1 MLLRALVS
9 ASTLLLATSQLAA
22 QADPCT
28 ERVVSRGNNVTG
40 RTLTVARDYPGVTA
54 SAFFESLRSAL
65 AAPQGQLGAV
75 QITQTDPA
83 RGVISGSVTPRGAT
97 RPAALEATVVV
108 LPSGDAQVSL
118 TNRLPA
124 AMFVS
129 SREWATANCAFLA
142 ALTGS
147 TAAPVVAST
156 SSGPTPAPRG
166 PGGGAATDEARSAR
180 DGFSYFEVVAGTV
193 AREEEIDPFRLRGTA
208 GDTVKVWADDP
219 RYGNDRE
226 GIGFWSHLQVKT
238 SVRDLGAARTLPR
251 EATGDII
258 LRGTGPFEVR
268 VESDDAGVP
277 YVLEVTQTSS
287 RPEHAAVR
295 ITTTDTIRGE
305 RIDYPDDTDAFLFT
319 GRAGEEIQVYL
330 GDKQSIV
337 YGVYRAGAGP
347 LDDALRRG
355 SAGIIRLPVD
365 GTYILRIAPQ
375 GLNSD
380 PNWTG
385 PYWFRLR
392 RRD

>member
-1 MLLRALVS
+1 MLLRVLVS

-22 QADPCT
+22 QMDPCT

-54 SAFFESLRSAL
+54 SALFEWLRAAL
-65 AAPQGQLGAV
+65 STPQGQLGAV
-75 QITQTDPA
+75 QLTRSDPA

-97 RPAALEATVVV
+97 RAAALEATVAV
-108 LPSGDAQVSL
+108 LPSGNAQVSL

-129 SREWATANCAFLA
+129 SREWAVANCAFLA
-142 ALTGS
+142 TLTGS
-147 TAAPVVAST
+147 TRVPVVASA
-156 SSGPTPAPRG
+156 SSGPAAAQ
-166 PGGGAATDEARSAR
+166 PGAVAATDEARAAR
-180 DGFSYFEVVAGTV
+180 EGTSYFEVVAGTI
-193 AREEEIDPFRLRGTA
+193 AREEEIDRFRLRGNA
-208 GDTVKVWADDP
+208 GDTVRVWTDDP

-226 GIGFWSHLQVKT
+226 GIGFWSHLKVKT

-251 EATGDII
+251 EATGNVI

-268 VESDDAGVP
+268 VESDGAAVP
-277 YVLEVTQTSS
+277 YVLEVTQTSN
-287 RPEHAAVR
+287 RPEHAAAR

-330 GDKQSIV
+330 GDKRSIV

-347 LDDALRRG
+347 MDDALPRG

-365 GTYILRIAPQ
+365 GTYMLRIVPQ